1 MATVASTDVHLT
13 VPEAARRLGLPGG
26 EVYRLVFSG
35 ALSGGPT
42 SNGAVYVSAADV
54 DRYLLTSAAPQR

>member
-1 MATVASTDVHLT
+1 MTTVTSTDVDLT

-35 ALSGGPT
+35 ALSGGPA
-42 SNGAVYVSAADV
+42 SNGAVYVCAADV
-54 DRYLLTSAAPQR
+54 DRYLLTSAVPQR